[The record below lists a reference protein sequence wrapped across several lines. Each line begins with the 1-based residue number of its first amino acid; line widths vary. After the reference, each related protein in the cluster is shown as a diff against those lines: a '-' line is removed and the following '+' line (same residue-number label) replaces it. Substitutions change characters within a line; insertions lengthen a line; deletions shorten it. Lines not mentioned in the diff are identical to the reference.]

1 MASILK
7 KHYLPHNF
15 FTIVLFFCYLIF
27 YIVKTDSNNVSEISA
42 FFEDEDGGVEDTAAI
57 DYPPYGK
64 ADFLSEVF
72 IS

>member
-1 MASILK
+1 M
-7 KHYLPHNF
+7 
-15 FTIVLFFCYLIF
+15 
-27 YIVKTDSNNVSEISA
+27 KTDSNNVSEISA